1 MFNLFRS
8 RDKAVRIML
17 GGLLL
22 LVSLSM
28 LTYLVPSYNSG
39 GGGASDIVVAEV
51 GKEKILMPEVQKM
64 IQMALR
70 GQQLPPEFVPHYVPQ
85 IIQNMVSERAM
96 IYEAKR
102 LGFEVSDNDLASG
115 IRAVMPALFPE
126 GKFLGKD
133 AYANYLAQQNMSIE
147 EFETNMARQLMLTRL
162 RQVVLEGTVV
172 SPQEIDQE

>member
-8 RDKAVRIML
+8 RDKAVRILL

-39 GGGASDIVVAEV
+39 ATGSSDIVVAEI
-51 GKEKILMPEVQKM
+51 GKDQILMPEVQKM

-85 IIQNMVSERAM
+85 IIQNMISERAM
-96 IYEAKR
+96 LYEAKR
-102 LGFEVSDNDLASG
+102 MGFEVSDSELASG
-115 IRAVMPALFPE
+115 IRAVMPPLFP
-126 GKFLGKD
+126 
-133 AYANYLAQQNMSIE
+133 
-147 EFETNMARQLMLTRL
+147 
-162 RQVVLEGTVV
+162 
-172 SPQEIDQE
+172 